1 MRSSRIYDRERAMNT
16 FLRAV
21 FRVIQFMKVIAGIAL
36 TFIILLTVCD
46 VVLRALGR
54 PILGAYEIVAMAG
67 GVVIGFVTPFTSWVR
82 GHIFMDFMI
91 QKLSPAVQRTFNIV
105 TRCVGIALFLM
116 ISWNVIKIAANLH
129 DVGEVSNTLEI
140 PLYPIAGG
148 VGFCFFVLALVL
160 FCDIIKISA
169 GSFGGG
175 HE

>member
-1 MRSSRIYDRERAMNT
+1 MNA

-54 PILGAYEIVAMAG
+54 PILGVYEIVAMAG

-82 GHIFMDFMI
+82 GHIYMDFVLD
-91 QKLSPAVQRTFNIV
+91 KLSERAKHAFEVA
-105 TRCVGIALFLM
+105 TRCVGVALFLM
-116 ISWNVIKIAANLH
+116 ISWNVFKIGKNLYSV
-129 DVGEVSNTLEI
+129 DEVTPTLEL
-140 PLYPIAGG
+140 PLYPIAYG
-148 VGFCFFVLALVL
+148 VGFCFFVLSVVL
-160 FCDIIKISA
+160 FCDILKIA
-169 GSFGGG
+169 GDSFGGG